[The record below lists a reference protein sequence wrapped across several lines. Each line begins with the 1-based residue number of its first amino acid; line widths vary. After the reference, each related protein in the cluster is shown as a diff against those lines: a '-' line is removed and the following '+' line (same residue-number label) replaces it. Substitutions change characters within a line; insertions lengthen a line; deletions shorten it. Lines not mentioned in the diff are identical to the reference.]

1 MKKTAKK
8 KTAKRRSF
16 PELDENP
23 AANQPSILLAFDWF
37 DHRIYKGIARFASQ
51 ANWHLSPYLFSDRNV
66 PFNWPGD
73 GAITSYGPTL
83 GPFIDSLDMPKVDVS
98 IAKMPGT
105 VPRVIIDNEQISRLA
120 AEHFL
125 KRGFHHFAFFRWPVV
140 EVNTIRHDAFRSSL
154 LAHGVP
160 AENLHVIRQ
169 PSARVLRDWAAHE
182 QAILE
187 QLEKLPR
194 PLAVF
199 TGQDNLGATLIEV
212 CVRNGIHV
220 PEEISV
226 LGVDNIEFL
235 CDCLAVPMSS
245 VDTRL
250 EELGFQAA
258 QQLQRLLDG
267 EITNDEPPLLI
278 PPGRTVNRRS
288 TEVLAVPHP
297 GVAKALRLMRA
308 AFGTPMTLEDV
319 CEHVGM
325 SKRGLEKAF
334 RTHLQRSPAAELRRI
349 RIDHAKR
356 MLTETDTKI
365 EAIALDCGYCN
376 SSNLSLAFKRDTKL
390 SPRAYRQKFRNE
402 QLKV

>member
-1 MKKTAKK
+1 MTAKK
-8 KTAKRRSF
+8 RPRAKLPQFDDGPS
-16 PELDENP
+16 PD
-23 AANQPSILLAFDWF
+23 QPSILVAFDWF
-37 DHRIYKGIARFASQ
+37 DHRIYKGIARFAVQ
-51 ANWHLSPYLFSDRNV
+51 AGWHLSPYLFSDRNV

-73 GAITSYGPTL
+73 GAITCYGPTL
-83 GPFIDSLDMPKVDVS
+83 APFIDSLTMPKVDVS
-98 IAKMPGT
+98 VAKMPHT
-105 VPRVIIDNEQISRLA
+105 VPRVLNDNLLIGRLA

-125 KRGFHHFAFFRWPVV
+125 KRGFHHFAFFRWPAV
-140 EVNTIRHDAFRSSL
+140 EVNPIREASYRAAL
-154 LAHGVP
+154 LESGVDKD
-160 AENLHVIRQ
+160 HFHIIRQ
-169 PSARVLRDWAAHE
+169 PGPKVLRDWAAHE
-182 QAILE
+182 KAILE

-250 EELGFQAA
+250 DELGYQAA
-258 QQLQRLLDG
+258 KQLQRRMDG
-267 EITNDEPPLLI
+267 EIADDAPPLLI
-278 PPGRTVNRRS
+278 APGRVVNRRS
-288 TEVLAVPHP
+288 TEVLAVPHA

-308 AFGTPMTLEDV
+308 AFSTPMTLEDV

-356 MLTETDTKI
+356 MLTETDIKI
-365 EAIALDCGYCN
+365 EAIARECGYCN

-390 SPRAYRQKFRNE
+390 SPRAYRRKFRTE
-402 QLKV
+402 EHPA